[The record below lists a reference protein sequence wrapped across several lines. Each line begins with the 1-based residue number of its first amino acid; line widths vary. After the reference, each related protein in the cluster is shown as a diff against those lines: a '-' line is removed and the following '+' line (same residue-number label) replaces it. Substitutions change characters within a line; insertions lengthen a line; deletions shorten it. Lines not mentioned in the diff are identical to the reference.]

1 MEFYCKIVEV
11 MPSKQTVKKVIAI
24 LTSSLAGFCIQQVT
38 FKGKYCVYHTFL
50 RIYLVKKVPY
60 L

>member
-1 MEFYCKIVEV
+1 
-11 MPSKQTVKKVIAI
+11 
-24 LTSSLAGFCIQQVT
+24 VT

-60 L
+60 LWKLLKSFFGTLQPSAKGP